1 MSMEGEGVFTS
12 GRCEMSY
19 TPVAMKSASTAL
31 ALLAHSRRP
40 IGTPMR
46 LA

>member
-1 MSMEGEGVFTS
+1 
-12 GRCEMSY
+12 MSY
-19 TPVAMKSASTAL
+19 APVAMKSVSTLFSFDAQI
-31 ALLAHSRRP
+31 SRP